1 MKGLAFT
8 APLALVLAVPL
19 AAQSTPPAEQVEA
32 AEPVWAFEQSD
43 LEPEKG
49 YIFGVLDNGMRYVIR
64 ANATPAGTAL
74 VRMEIGAGRLD
85 EGDSERGAAHF
96 VEHMVFNGSTNVPE
110 GEMVKLLERL
120 GLRFGAD
127 TNAETNMGYTQYKL
141 DLPNTSPELLDTA
154 LFLMREVASEAVF
167 DPAAVDRERGILL
180 AEQRDRTNYSFL
192 NVYDLFSFAAPD
204 SRLVARFPGAG
215 REDLEALDA
224 ATLRS
229 FWERNYVPAKTTLV
243 VVGDFDAAEVEAKIK
258 ARFADWSP
266 RPSAPQP
273 SAGPVDPA
281 RAGETDIYLDP
292 ALSEQVSI
300 SRTMPWSRTPDTLAA
315 REDELM
321 RAIGYDILAR
331 RFRRAT
337 QGENPP
343 FRGVSFSTGEA
354 FDALR
359 ETSLG
364 IAAIDG
370 RWAEGLAAAVKI
382 YRQFL
387 EFGVSETEIA
397 EQLANRRTALE
408 NALAGQDTRSHSTF
422 AERAIGLIR
431 NGSVPTSPAD
441 NLAMLEAVADKAT
454 PEAVIAALKADM
466 IPLDNPLIR
475 FSGRTAPEGG
485 ADALR
490 AAWDAALAAP
500 VVAPDRAEAAQWA
513 YTDFGPAGKVVS
525 DTMSAQLDIR
535 QVVFANGV
543 MLNLKQTDLAK
554 DQISVSLGI
563 DGGNYLDTREAPL
576 NTHLTALLAGGG
588 LGQHSLDELQTI
600 LAGRSANF
608 SLSAATDRFTMGATT
623 TPRDLEL
630 QLQLIAAYLTD
641 PGYRP
646 EPVTRFRNGLDDYFA
661 RLTATPGG
669 TLGAFAGK
677 ILSDSDPR
685 FTTPEADALRAL
697 DFDGLRAVIADR
709 LQNGAMEIALV
720 GDFDEERAIALVART
735 LGALPQREQAFRD
748 YPESRQRGFTS
759 QRGSYTLFHD
769 GEANQALVNFTWP
782 TRDYDDPQATIELN
796 LLRAVVELEM
806 TDALREQL
814 GKAYSPG
821 VSNSQSR
828 FYDGYGVFSLGA
840 TVDTGEV
847 AATRDVIDS
856 LIERLRTT
864 ALPDDTLERAR
875 QPILQDFDNALKT
888 NASWMAY
895 TARAQSDPEQIER
908 FLAARQRYLEV
919 TPERLRE
926 VAAQYLTTD
935 GAVTFLVLPRPAAP
949 EVAAD

>member
-8 APLALVLAVPL
+8 APLALILAVPL
-19 AAQSTPPAEQVEA
+19 AAQTTPTTEQA
-32 AEPVWAFEQSD
+32 KPAEPVWAFEQSD
-43 LEPEKG
+43 LTPEDG
-49 YIFGVLDNGMRYVIR
+49 YIFGVLDNGMRYIIR

-85 EGDSERGAAHF
+85 EGDNERGVAHY

-127 TNAETNMGYTQYKL
+127 TNAETGLGHTQYKL

-154 LFLMREVASEAVF
+154 LFLMRETASEVAF

-180 AEQRDRTNYSFL
+180 AEQRDRTTYGFL
-192 NVYDLFSFAAPD
+192 NSYDLISFAAPE
-204 SRLVARFPGAG
+204 SRLLARFPGAG
-215 REDLEALDA
+215 REDLEVLDA
-224 ATLRS
+224 ATLHS

-243 VVGDFDAAEVEAKIK
+243 VVGDFDPAEVEAKIK
-258 ARFADWSP
+258 ARFADWSS

-292 ALSEQVSI
+292 ALSEQI
-300 SRTMPWSRTPDTLAA
+300 TITRTGEWAELPDTTAK
-315 REDELM
+315 REAEVLQ
-321 RAIGYDILAR
+321 AIGYGILAR
-331 RFRRAT
+331 RFQRAA
-337 QGENPP
+337 QADEPP
-343 FRGVSFSTGEA
+343 FRGAGFGTSDVSEA
-354 FDALR
+354 WR
-359 ETSLG
+359 ESSLN
-364 IAAIDG
+364 ISAIDG
-370 RWAEGLAAAVKI
+370 RWQEGMAAAVTLV
-382 YRQFL
+382 RQFF
-387 EFGVSETEIA
+387 EYGVTEAEIA
-397 EQLANRRTALE
+397 ERLAGMRTARE
-408 NALAGQDTRSHSTF
+408 NALAGQDTRSHAYF
-422 AERAIGLIR
+422 AGRAIALIR
-431 NGSVPTSPAD
+431 NGIVPTNPAA
-441 NLAMLEAVADKAT
+441 NLALVEQAAAKAT
-454 PEAVIAALKADM
+454 PEAVMAAVRADA

-485 ADALR
+485 TEALR
-490 AAWDAALAAP
+490 AAWQAASTAPIAAP
-500 VVAPDRAEAAQWA
+500 EQAEAAQWS
-513 YTDFGPAGKVVS
+513 YTDFGPAGEVVS

-535 QVVFANGV
+535 KIVFANGV
-543 MLNLKQTDLAK
+543 MLNLKKTDLAK
-554 DQISVSLGI
+554 DRISVSLGI
-563 DGGNYLDTREAPL
+563 DGGTYLDTREAPL
-576 NTHLTALLAGGG
+576 NTYLTALFAGGG
-588 LGQHSLDELQTI
+588 LGRHSLDELQTI
-600 LAGRSANF
+600 LAGRNANF
-608 SLSAATDRFTMGATT
+608 SLSAATDRFTMGSTT

-630 QLQLIAAYLTD
+630 QLQLITAYLTD
-641 PGYRP
+641 PAYRS

-661 RLTATPGG
+661 RLTATPGA
-669 TLGAFAGK
+669 TLGAFSGK
-677 ILSDSDPR
+677 ILSDRDPR

-697 DFDGLRAVIADR
+697 DFDGLRGVITDR

-720 GDFDEERAIALVART
+720 GDFDEEQAIALVART
-735 LGALPQREQAFRD
+735 LGALPQREQTFRD
-748 YPESRQRGFTS
+748 YPEGRQRAFTGR
-759 QRGSYTLFHD
+759 RGSYTLFHD

-782 TRDYDDPQATIELN
+782 TRDYADPQATVELN

-806 TDALREQL
+806 TEALREQL

-828 FYDGYGVFSLGA
+828 FYDGYGVFSLGT

-847 AATRDVIDS
+847 AATREVIDA

-864 ALPDDTLERAR
+864 VLPADTLERAR

-908 FLAARQRYLEV
+908 FLAGRQRYLEV

-926 VAAQYLTTD
+926 VAAQYLTAG
-935 GAVTFLVLPRPAAP
+935 GAVTFLVLPRPGAP
-949 EVAAD
+949 EVVAE